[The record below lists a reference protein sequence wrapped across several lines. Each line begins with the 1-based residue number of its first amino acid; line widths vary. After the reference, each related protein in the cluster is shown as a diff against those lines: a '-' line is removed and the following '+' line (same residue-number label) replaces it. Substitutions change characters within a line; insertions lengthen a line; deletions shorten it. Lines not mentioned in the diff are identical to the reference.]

1 MAKDQFKTKQKVTA
15 LTSRFNVVPL
25 IDKGAEFLCVD
36 ANFNFLM
43 VQKQQLEKYT
53 DMALPETYQDDLNKK
68 AMEAALAHL
77 PGDSKAIDRLKFHL
91 KTNGID
97 GFEDELN
104 KFLAN

>member
-1 MAKDQFKTKQKVTA
+1 MAKDQFKTKQKVVS

-25 IDKGAEFLCVD
+25 VDKGAGFLCVD

-68 AMEAALAHL
+68 AMKEALAHL
-77 PGDSKAIDRLKFHL
+77 PGDSKKVDRLKFHL

-97 GFEDELN
+97 GFEDELT
-104 KFLAN
+104 KQMAS